1 MGQLNIENFVE
12 VVQDN
17 GLNTTKNVRFG
28 VSTDRATMK
37 GIYLGAT
44 VAVVVPSITDPDSG
58 SVAVDVSA
66 AFTMQ
71 PAVGDAVLA
80 VPLAALPTNCVLEN
94 AYVTATDQIT
104 VSFASTAGNVT
115 GASTNFQFLVI
126 DLT

>member
-17 GLNTTKNVRFG
+17 GLNTAKNVRFG
-28 VSTDRATMK
+28 VSTDRATIK
-37 GIYLGAT
+37 GIYLSAT
-44 VAVVVPSITDPDSG
+44 VAVTIPSITDPDSG

-66 AFTMQ
+66 ALTMQ
-71 PAVGDAVLA
+71 PAVGDAVI
-80 VPLAALPTNCVLEN
+80 PIPMEALPTNCVLEN

-115 GASTNFQFLVI
+115 GAAKNFQFLVV
-126 DLT
+126 DLS